1 MNEGFSV
8 FLWRKLLNDIV
19 DKKNSADPYRLF
31 HRIVK
36 VKDINK
42 LAELVPNPYKALKL
56 PDYFS
61 ADILDV
67 KWIPKKKSGKW
78 VERETDYNKKF
89 DSFKYL

>member
-1 MNEGFSV
+1 MQIPNEGT
-8 FLWRKLLNDIV
+8 L
-19 DKKNSADPYRLF
+19 
-31 HRIVK
+31 

-61 ADILDV
+61 VDILDV
-67 KWIPKKKSGKW
+67 KWIPKLKKGKW
-78 VERETDYNKKF
+78 VERGTDYNKKF